1 MTKWRRPSVWKLMVT
16 TLPLVAGVVGM
27 KLFLEE
33 VAGYRGSV
41 EFSDI
46 TAVLTAV
53 AFLIGFMLA
62 GTMADFKEAEK
73 IPGDLACA
81 LEAVEESLAFAA
93 VRKGGD
99 VRQVRTKV
107 LELTTAL
114 SDYLAGRRSVAQA
127 YDAFGSLDPV
137 LEELDKLGG
146 TAFVTRAMSKLG
158 NARKALTRV
167 EVISNTGF
175 LAPGYAL
182 LDVMVVSTVILLMIT
197 RFKSALV
204 EYVLVTFITLI
215 YFYMVRLIRDID
227 NPFELSRLGSAEV
240 DPAPLLAYRE
250 RAELRL
256 AQSAGTRRRR
266 RFPRSRRA
274 GPEDETR
281 RPGRDGL
288 RRVPRRAR
296 AGGAARKQVAVEL
309 RDGTAFVDRISDLTA
324 SEGKDV
330 AVFEA
335 RGRIA
340 VADIRT
346 LSHLG

>member
-1 MTKWRRPSVWKLMVT
+1 MVT

-33 VAGYRGSV
+33 VVQYKGSV

-46 TAVLTAV
+46 TSVLTAV

-73 IPGDLACA
+73 IPGDMACA
-81 LEAVEESLAFAA
+81 LEAVEESLVFAA

-99 VRQVRTKV
+99 VRLVRTKV
-107 LELTTAL
+107 LELTAAL

-127 YDAFGSLDPV
+127 YDAFSNVDPV
-137 LEELDKLGG
+137 LEDLDKAGG
-146 TAFVTRAMSKLG
+146 GPFVMRACSELA

-182 LDVMVVSTVILLMIT
+182 LDVMVVSTVVLLMIT

-240 DPAPLLAYRE
+240 DPAPLLAFRE

-256 AQSAGTRRRR
+256 A
-266 RFPRSRRA
+266 
-274 GPEDETR
+274 
-281 RPGRDGL
+281 
-288 RRVPRRAR
+288 
-296 AGGAARKQVAVEL
+296 K
-309 RDGTAFVDRISDLTA
+309 TAPA
-324 SEGKDV
+324 
-330 AVFEA
+330 
-335 RGRIA
+335 A
-340 VADIRT
+340 VAAPVQAKVV
-346 LSHLG
+346 S

>member
-1 MTKWRRPSVWKLMVT
+1 MTKWRRPSVWKLMLT
-16 TLPLVAGVVGM
+16 TLPLVAGVVGF

-33 VAGYRGSV
+33 AVGYKGSV

-81 LEAVEESLAFAA
+81 LEAVEENLAFAA
-93 VRKGGD
+93 LRKGGD
-99 VRQVRTKV
+99 VRAVRTKV
-107 LELTTAL
+107 FEMTTAIAE
-114 SDYLAGRRSVAQA
+114 YLAGKRTIAQA
-127 YDAFGSLDPV
+127 HDAFASLDGT
-137 LEELDKLGG
+137 LEELDKAG
-146 TAFVTRAMSKLG
+146 AAASVARASAEIA
-158 NARKALTRV
+158 NVRKSLTRV

-182 LDVMVVSTVILLMIT
+182 LDVMVASTVVLLMIT

-240 DPAPLLAYRE
+240 DPAPLTAYRE

-256 AQSAGTRRRR
+256 AQA
-266 RFPRSRRA
+266 P
-274 GPEDETR
+274 
-281 RPGRDGL
+281 
-288 RRVPRRAR
+288 
-296 AGGAARKQVAVEL
+296 AAAAPAKVA
-309 RDGTAFVDRISDLTA
+309 A
-324 SEGKDV
+324 S
-330 AVFEA
+330 
-335 RGRIA
+335 
-340 VADIRT
+340 
-346 LSHLG
+346 